1 MLSGDIAQV
10 SDLAARRNGITISKD
25 NRLIFEKND
34 EVIELNIADFHS
46 GSPFALYPNKQLQL
60 KGGNISPNPLQ
71 SIIYRQFVEVC
82 TGVRE
87 IRKGK
92 RLIIKVVGDAVEG
105 IHHATKELITPYYID
120 QKTIHLE
127 LMTELMERVKFA
139 KGDTLYYVDGTP
151 AHAGETEYAIADDLH
166 AVPYVKGGG
175 ENDGL
180 YTWPIIK
187 GKINGVEVWTAHHG
201 SGAGGE
207 LARGN
212 ALRNKLREIYYS
224 CKADGL
230 NIPRVVVMAD
240 RHEHRHERF
249 ERGGDVIDGFLL
261 PAWKVKDGYIYKVS
275 PFSRPSI
282 GALVVT
288 YGKLITWQFL
298 TMEVRQDEVINL

>member
-1 MLSGDIAQV
+1 MSGCIAQV
-10 SDLAARRNGITISKD
+10 SDLAARTNEIIISKD
-25 NRLIFEKND
+25 NRLIFQKSD
-34 EVIELNIADFHS
+34 EVVELNIADFHS
-46 GSPFALYPNKQLQL
+46 GSPYALYPNKQLQL

-71 SIIYRQFVEVC
+71 SIIYRHFVETC
-82 TGVRE
+82 DKVRE
-87 IRKGK
+87 LRKGK

-105 IHHATKELITPYYID
+105 IHHATKELITPYCID

-127 LMTELMERVKFA
+127 IMTELMERVKFS

-151 AHAGETEYAIADDLH
+151 AHAGETEYAIADDLG
-166 AVPYVKGGG
+166 AIPFMVGSG

-180 YTWPIIK
+180 RTWPIIK

-201 SGAGGE
+201 SGAGAE

-212 ALRNKLREIYYS
+212 ALRNKLREIYYG

-230 NIPRVVVMAD
+230 SIPRVVVMAD

-249 ERGGDVIDGFLL
+249 ERKDEIIDGFLL
-261 PAWKVKDGYIYKVS
+261 PAWKVKDGYIYKIS
-275 PFSRPSI
+275 PFARPSI

-288 YGKLITWQFL
+288 YGKSITWQFL
-298 TMEVRQDEVINL
+298 TMDVRQDEVIKL